1 MSDKREKSGNPYA
14 RSTYRVLNEPFKILG
29 ILDWRY
35 AFAAAVP
42 AAFLGLFAH
51 SKLVAIVA
59 FVFLAWQAYRIAE
72 DDPNLP
78 LVLWLTIWDKKH
90 AGGFS
95 REGKPMR

>member
-1 MSDKREKSGNPYA
+1 MPEDRQKSGNPFA
-14 RSTYRVLNEPFKILG
+14 RPTYRVLNEPFKILG

-42 AAFLGLFAH
+42 AAFIGLFAH
-51 SKLVAIVA
+51 SKLVAIAA
-59 FVFLAWQAYRIAE
+59 FVLLAWQAYRIAE

-78 LVLWLTIWDKKH
+78 LVLWLTLFDKKH

-95 REGKPMR
+95 HKRREQ